1 MEALQWV
8 SLWGEGLG
16 LCGLFLEADDAPIF
30 IGFDDAELA
39 GSFGGGNFDGG
50 DGDFGAGIDVALE
63 HFGVVHFVDVVA
75 GKNENVFGALAA
87 EGIDVLVDGVRGA
100 LIPLLGDAH
109 LRRQDFDKF
118 TETHERRPSGADVA
132 RKAEGFILRE
142 NEDAMETGVDAI
154 GKRDV
159 NDAIES
165 AERDG
170 RLGAIASEGPEP
182 LALSSSEKYTD
193 GIAHI
198 GHGGRLPRQE
208 FFAAPV

>member
-1 MEALQWV
+1 
-8 SLWGEGLG
+8 
-16 LCGLFLEADDAPIF
+16 
-30 IGFDDAELA
+30 
-39 GSFGGGNFDGG
+39 
-50 DGDFGAGIDVALE
+50 
-63 HFGVVHFVDVVA
+63 
-75 GKNENVFGALAA
+75 
-87 EGIDVLVDGVRGA
+87 
-100 LIPLLGDAH
+100 

-142 NEDAMETGVDAI
+142 NEDAMEAGVDAI

-170 RLGAIASEGPEP
+170 GFRAVASEGPEP

-208 FFAAPV
+208 FFYGPQCNSRGERKAVARKVDEQVTGYSESKSSGPKMTGLKDCLTCIGVIDYKESTTSCDNTIRDSAAR